1 MVQYATPTELAGA
14 LQKDLDTYS
23 ANQAL
28 DRATERFAR
37 RARSRWAATA
47 GSFITSATFATSI
60 SIPARQVTAVTAIK
74 VNGTPIAVDY
84 TFRLGRVYRLS
95 GFGNPVAWPPDE
107 ITIEYTYGYTAVTDD
122 VKDAVLTLA
131 AAIYQH
137 PDSAVVAETIDDYSV
152 RFDGNAITL
161 SGKDWR
167 EVADHYAG
175 LLVA

>member
-1 MVQYATPTELAGA
+1 MAQYATPTELAGA
-14 LQKDLDTYS
+14 LQKDLDSYS

-37 RARSRWAATA
+37 RAHARWAATA
-47 GSFITSATFATSI
+47 GTLTTPATFATSI
-60 SIPARQVTAVTAIK
+60 LIPTRQVTAVTAVK

-84 TFRLGRVYRLS
+84 TLRMRRVYRLS
-95 GFGNPVAWPPDE
+95 GFGNPYAWPPDE
-107 ITIEYTYGYTAVTDD
+107 VTIEYTYGYAAVTDD
-122 VKDAVLTLA
+122 VKDAVLSLA
-131 AAIYQH
+131 ASIYEH
-137 PDSAVVAETIDDYSV
+137 PDAAVVSESIDDYTV
-152 RFDGNAITL
+152 RFDGNAIVL